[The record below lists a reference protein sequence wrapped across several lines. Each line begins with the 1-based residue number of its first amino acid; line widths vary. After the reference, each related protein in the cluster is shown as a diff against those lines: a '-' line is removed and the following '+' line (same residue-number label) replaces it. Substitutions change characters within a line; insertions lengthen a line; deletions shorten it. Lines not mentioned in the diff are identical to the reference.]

1 VIHPLGFRH
10 RPPSALPQ
18 PLRPLPLVALLL
30 SAACAPALTAI
41 PAPDAREI
49 PGLEAELQ
57 RSGGDAATMVRLGA
71 AYRAAGQPERARP
84 LLERAVETDPTHAGA
99 VLFLGLTY
107 EDAGEV
113 AQARS
118 LYQSY
123 LTLGMSSPLRSR
135 IEGRLPLLRRREFEV
150 AVRQVI
156 AQEAQMVT
164 AEPQPRTVA
173 VFPFHFASQDTTLE
187 PLSRAIAD
195 LLTTDLSQ
203 TDRLAVLERT
213 RVQILLDEL
222 RLGEQGLVDPA
233 SAARGGRL
241 LGAERLVQGS
251 VGGGSTQIQ
260 FDAAVVHP
268 WTGAATANDPAAQA
282 YVGAGA
288 PGAVTRL
295 SESDAVQRLFDAEKR
310 LALRIYETVG
320 VVLTA
325 AEREAVNRRPTEN
338 LQAILAYGRG
348 LRASDAGD
356 WALAAQH
363 FSEAARL
370 DPNFAAAR
378 QRAEEA
384 EQAAAASLETTIDLA
399 FDAGFEARLPL
410 AFDPLDVLVPGM
422 RGRDP
427 AQEVMGTEGYDRPT
441 ILEVIIRRPS
451 GGQ

>member
-1 VIHPLGFRH
+1 MIHSLWFRH
-10 RPPSALPQ
+10 RSPSALPL
-18 PLRPLPLVALLL
+18 PLRALPPLALLL

-41 PAPDAREI
+41 PAPDAGEI
-49 PGLEAELQ
+49 PGLETELQ
-57 RSGGDAATMVRLGA
+57 RSRGDAATMVRLGA

-107 EDAGEV
+107 EDAGEL

-123 LTLGMSSPLRSR
+123 LTLGASSPLRSR
-135 IEGRLPLLRRREFEV
+135 IAGRLPLLRHREFQT
-150 AVRQVI
+150 AIRQAI
-156 AQEAQMVT
+156 AQEAQIR

-173 VFPFHFASQDTTLE
+173 VFPFHFASQDTALE
-187 PLSRAIAD
+187 PLSRAIAE

-213 RVQILLDEL
+213 RVQVLLDEL

-251 VGGGSTQIQ
+251 VGGSSTQIQ

-268 WTGAATANDPAAQA
+268 WSGATTGNDPATPA
-282 YVGAGA
+282 YVGAGS

-310 LALRIYETVG
+310 LAVRIYEAVG
-320 VVLTA
+320 IVLTA
-325 AEREAVNRRPTEN
+325 AEREAVDRRPTEN

-348 LRASDAGD
+348 LRAADASNY
-356 WALAAQH
+356 ALAAQH
-363 FSEAARL
+363 FNEAVRL
-370 DPNFAAAR
+370 DPNFTVARQAAA
-378 QRAEEA
+378 EA
-384 EQAAAASLETTIDLA
+384 EAAAAASLETTTDLA

-427 AQEVMGTEGYDRPT
+427 AQEVMGTEGYDRPNKRMDQDG
-441 ILEVIIRRPS
+441 VRS
-451 GGQ
+451 